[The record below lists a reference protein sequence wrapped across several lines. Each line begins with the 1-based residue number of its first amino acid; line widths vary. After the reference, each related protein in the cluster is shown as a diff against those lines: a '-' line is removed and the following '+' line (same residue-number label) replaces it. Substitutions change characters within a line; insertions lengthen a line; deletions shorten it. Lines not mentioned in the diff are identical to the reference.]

1 MVESEVPGEGELLV
15 VGRISRPHGL
25 RGAVI
30 VEGISDW
37 PERFSRGAR
46 LLLKAG
52 SPRLEEV
59 TIESCSPHQGR
70 LLVSLSGLTDRES
83 ADRLRGGLLLI
94 PAGEAVPLGEGEYWI
109 HDLVGMSVVREE
121 GGALGVVTGFVEGA
135 AQDLLVV
142 EDADKREFD
151 IPFVGEFI
159 KKVDREAST
168 ITVRVIEGLVPRD

>member
-15 VGRISRPHGL
+15 VGRISRPHGV

-52 SPRLEEV
+52 SSRLEEV
-59 TIESCSPHQGR
+59 AIESCSPHQGR
-70 LLVSLSGLTDRES
+70 LLVSLSGLTDRDS
-83 ADRLRGGLLLI
+83 ADRLHGGLLLI

-159 KKVDREAST
+159 KKVDRETST